1 MNKQDALRL
10 FDYNFWADRKVWSFV
25 LALSEE
31 QFKRPS
37 DYSIGSVHQQI
48 VHLMDAEAVWLA
60 RVKGAAPEI
69 FHDADVFPTYESIR
83 ARWDDVEAAWR
94 AYLNVL
100 PEGELQGIAEYIS
113 RTDGRR
119 YRTPIW
125 ESLMQI
131 INHSTD
137 HRSQILALIH
147 QLGGQTGPH
156 DFIYYT
162 WEKPALE

>member
-10 FDYNFWADRKVWSFV
+10 FDYNFWANRKVWGHIM
-25 LALSEE
+25 ALSEE

-37 DYSIGSVHQQI
+37 DYSIGSVHKQV

-60 RVKGAAPEI
+60 RVGAATPEI
-69 FHDADVFPTYESIR
+69 FHEADVFPTYEAIR
-83 ARWDDVEAAWR
+83 ARWDDVEANWR
-94 AYLNVL
+94 SYLNGL
-100 PEGELQGIAEYIS
+100 PDGDIQGAAEYIS
-113 RTDGRR
+113 RTDGRL

-125 ESLMQI
+125 ESVMQI

-147 QLGGQTGPH
+147 QLGGATSPH

-162 WEKPALE
+162 WENPANV